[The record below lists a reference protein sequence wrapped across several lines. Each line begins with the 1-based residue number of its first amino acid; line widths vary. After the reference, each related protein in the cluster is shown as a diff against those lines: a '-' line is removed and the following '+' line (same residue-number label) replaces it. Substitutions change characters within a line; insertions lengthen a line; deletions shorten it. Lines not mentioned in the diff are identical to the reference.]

1 MWKARTHLFRKLV
14 DMGTVFW
21 LTCDQAVLQ
30 PAGSVSASKVFAEE
44 LQSGA
49 ERMGRGRFEFG
60 ARDICDCHVSWT
72 EGHLL
77 KNFPSR
83 IPCPC
88 ALSSFLFILYPAGKP
103 ANGLQDLSL
112 EITTFWKENGNAQAQ
127 EKVFSLWTD
136 LLRFFPFTPVS
147 KCINDWNWH
156 GNREVSFGQ
165 DVKSL
170 FDNKVGKDVCVS
182 CPTINASPC
191 SIYSTS
197 YHRIL

>member
-1 MWKARTHLFRKLV
+1 
-14 DMGTVFW
+14 
-21 LTCDQAVLQ
+21 
-30 PAGSVSASKVFAEE
+30 
-44 LQSGA
+44 
-49 ERMGRGRFEFG
+49 MGRGHFEFG
-60 ARDICDCHVSWT
+60 ARDIRDCHVPWT

-88 ALSSFLFILYPAGKP
+88 TLSSFLFILYPAREP

-156 GNREVSFGQ
+156 GNREVSFWQ
-165 DVKSL
+165 DAKSL

-197 YHRIL
+197 YHNTL